1 MSKNV
6 LSGFSW
12 CIVFSIWTKRGNDCF
27 KNWQLFAILPFLPTI
42 NKKKWITLKTKT
54 PRRLT
59 FFLGLFHWHREPIN
73 VHFSRNIFWIPLPV
87 HYHLKP
93 SFLFFSQKDSL
104 IGVYRLQCVGKLHV
118 CRVNSEQTKKCVF
131 KFFDLI
137 CLRYDFAVSDKQR
150 DIYKLFIL

>member
-1 MSKNV
+1 MNNSEDEDPWKADV
-6 LSGFSW
+6 S
-12 CIVFSIWTKRGNDCF
+12 
-27 KNWQLFAILPFLPTI
+27 
-42 NKKKWITLKTKT
+42 
-54 PRRLT
+54 
-59 FFLGLFHWHREPIN
+59 LGLFHWHRKPIN

-93 SFLFFSQKDSL
+93 SFLFFSQKDFL

-150 DIYKLFIL
+150 DIYKMLIL